1 MTVITADARSCM
13 GHGNCV
19 AAAPDYFDLDD
30 AGTVTLLRTEV
41 DDADLARVTLA
52 VNSCPVAV
60 LRLEPR

>member
-1 MTVITADARSCM
+1 MTVIAAETRSCM

-30 AGTVTLLRTEV
+30 GGTVVLLRTVV

-60 LRLEPR
+60 LRLEPQ